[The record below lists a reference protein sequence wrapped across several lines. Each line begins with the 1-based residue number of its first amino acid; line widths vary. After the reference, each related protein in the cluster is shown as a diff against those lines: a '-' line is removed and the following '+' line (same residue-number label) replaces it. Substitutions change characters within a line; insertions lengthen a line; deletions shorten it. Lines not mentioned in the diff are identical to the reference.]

1 MDQRLRLPRPR
12 PDAPLESARLSLK
25 ARPHD
30 GDDTVALRRPRLGC
44 RILAD
49 LGCAAQLDHAGAAT
63 REVDCVIV
71 PARHMK
77 LSPDLPRDLE
87 HTVLARG
94 TEELDVRN
102 PARPIDKRHAMA
114 HDRLDERWAHGPRLD
129 QDAILRGCSRQEK
142 PTEERQCARTQ
153 QRNHEAKRSHGSPP
167 RTARSAR
174 LASSRQTIISTVSP
188 TRRRPS
194 DSWK

>member
-71 PARHMK
+71 PARHME
-77 LSPDLPRDLE
+77 LGPDLPGNLE
-87 HTVLARG
+87 DAVLTRG
-94 TEELDVRN
+94 AEELHVGDS
-102 PARPIDKRHAMA
+102 ARSIDEGQAMA
-114 HDRLDERWAHGPRLD
+114 HDRLDERWAHGPGLD
-129 QDAILRGCSRQEK
+129 QDAILRGCSR
-142 PTEERQCARTQ
+142 
-153 QRNHEAKRSHGSPP
+153 
-167 RTARSAR
+167 
-174 LASSRQTIISTVSP
+174 
-188 TRRRPS
+188 
-194 DSWK
+194 